1 MAFGRLKIRT
11 KTVTLIIAISMA
23 RKRPAG
29 VAIDEEQ
36 AHVKIGAQARATID
50 TAATANELSEQAQ
63 DNAATTSEQ
72 SNQAKAKIDELV

>member
-1 MAFGRLKIRT
+1 
-11 KTVTLIIAISMA
+11 MA

-29 VAIDEEQ
+29 VAIEEDQ
-36 AHVKIGAQARATID
+36 AQVKIGVQARATID
-50 TAATANELSEQAQ
+50 KAATTNELSEQAQ